1 MRSLTPHIFTGTTSH
16 RAAGIAAA
24 AAVAALTWA
33 GAEAGAATQTFT
45 NTSGGNWS
53 TAANWNSGAGPV
65 PGSGDVAAIGVNA
78 TINFDA
84 TYTTGSSPSEL
95 ILGNISGNTS
105 TLSQTNST
113 TAMIVGTATNSGQEI
128 LGTTAGATGIYNQ
141 SGGTNETQYLDVGQ
155 ATSGNNGEYS
165 AYNLSG
171 GQLTLYGPAGTT
183 PTQGVLAVGP
193 SGEILVTGGS
203 VNVDAGNY
211 SVGSV
216 GVAKGG
222 EIYIANGS
230 LAGAPG
236 APTAGGPTLDASGAL
251 ILEANIGATAAAEF
265 SNATVESSGVLEVD
279 LEGYSVSDNSAVF
292 SANNLEV
299 YGDAEVGESGNNTYG
314 GNVTV
319 GNLDIGASGA
329 GFFMGDGGVLRVGSA
344 NARGTLSVSQGTF
357 FQDRGATEVAGG
369 ITVAAGAN
377 FNIYSGAING
387 GAGVA
392 APNLSVAGTFAQAS
406 ASFETTSTTFNQV
419 SVDGTLTLSQS
430 PLDGSVSTFAAQSET
445 IGDVAGATATFTQRS
460 GTNTV
465 ADTLT
470 TSLNGGKG
478 TYSFSGGAIDLG
490 ADTGTGG
497 ALIPGEIVNNGQFTQ
512 AGGNISDINGGAN
525 AVFVNSP
532 TGTFDYSAGA
542 FNARLI
548 NQGLLNVSGSGEF
561 TLGNGIEN
569 DATLT
574 VTSGEIFTF
583 DGQGLS
589 NQATM
594 TIQGGTLSGGGILTN
609 NSQMYIL
616 GTISGTGGFVNN
628 GTVGITYM
636 ANATQIVLSNTGA
649 NVNNGSVQLSQGYS
663 LNLSGNSVALA
674 NAGTVTLN
682 SGAING
688 TGTLNNNSGGTVEGP
703 GIISANL
710 NNSGG
715 EIDANG
721 GTITLTSL
729 LGNTNGGELLIND
742 NSEINSL
749 LAFSSTGEVVLNGN
763 NAVLTGGAITNS
775 GTISGFGRV
784 GNTVSNSGTIRAD
797 GGTLTLTG
805 GGVTN
810 AATGNIEA
818 GTGNSVVFAQ
828 GLATNAGTIA
838 LSGGTFDNNNNALQ
852 ISTTGYLV
860 GSGTVRTGGLTNLN
874 SISMADAATAFYGPV
889 INGYAG
895 SAPTNAPTP
904 TIQITNTTTTFY
916 GPVTNESGALIIST
930 GAVIRY
936 LGAFVNNGTAIS
948 DPSTTT
954 FTTLTEGTTGVTQ
967 LSAGDEYKIL
977 LNFYNNSTQ
986 NTTWDTSNGI
996 LEFTGNAHT
1005 MTVAGSDKGASSSG
1019 FTNNFAWGQLILD
1032 SGGSLSLGNGTGLAA
1047 GTNGAFYTYILTLAG
1062 GVSQIANITGNGVNI
1077 YYDPT
1082 NGANAYLGD
1091 KTYALTGGGEIAPVP
1106 EPASLALLAI
1116 AGAGMLLLKRGKKS
1130 GARS

>member
-1 MRSLTPHIFTGTTSH
+1 MARFKSH
-16 RAAGIAAA
+16 RFGGNTGHSAAGIAAA

-33 GAEAGAATQTFT
+33 GAAPVRGAIYTW
-45 NTSGGNWS
+45 NTTTGNWS
-53 TAANWNSGAGPV
+53 DGADWSWFGTGVV
-65 PGSGDVAAIGVNA
+65 PGDGSYA
-78 TINFDA
+78 TIAQPGAVVNLDY
-84 TYTTGSSPSEL
+84 TYTENNELSGLNLTASAGNVQLTQSSTSSAMMVDYYSASGPGRDSEIIQGTGAYYAYYL
-95 ILGNISGNTS
+95 
-105 TLSQTNST
+105 
-113 TAMIVGTATNSGQEI
+113 
-128 LGTTAGATGIYNQ
+128 Q
-141 SGGTNETQYLDVGQ
+141 SGGSNFTDGFELVGNAVYQLDAHSADTGSLYAGPENVGSGAYFAQGGGTNTASFLNVYGKFVLGYQ
-155 ATSGNNGEYS
+155 N
-165 AYNLSG
+165 YNLN
-171 GQLTLYGPAGTT
+171 PAGVLGGPQYASYRSGTT
-183 PTQGVLAVGP
+183 ESILGGVFVQAAETTNNASSLAV
-193 SGEILVTGGS
+193 SGTGARYDLIGGNLSVGNIRISGTTRTLVTGAII
-203 VNVDAGNY
+203 DA
-211 SVGSV
+211 
-216 GVAKGG
+216 
-222 EIYIANGS
+222 
-230 LAGAPG
+230 
-236 APTAGGPTLDASGAL
+236 AS
-251 ILEANIGATAAAEF
+251 
-265 SNATVESSGVLEVD
+265 
-279 LEGYSVSDNSAVF
+279 
-292 SANNLEV
+292 
-299 YGDAEVGESGNNTYG
+299 
-314 GNVTV
+314 
-319 GNLDIGASGA
+319 
-329 GFFMGDGGVLRVGSA
+329 
-344 NARGTLSVSQGTF
+344 
-357 FQDRGATEVAGG
+357 
-369 ITVAAGAN
+369 
-377 FNIYSGAING
+377 
-387 GAGVA
+387 
-392 APNLSVAGTFAQAS
+392 
-406 ASFETTSTTFNQV
+406 
-419 SVDGTLTLSQS
+419 
-430 PLDGSVSTFAAQSET
+430 
-445 IGDVAGATATFTQRS
+445 
-460 GTNTV
+460 
-465 ADTLT
+465 
-470 TSLNGGKG
+470 
-478 TYSFSGGAIDLG
+478 
-490 ADTGTGG
+490 
-497 ALIPGEIVNNGQFTQ
+497 FTQ
-512 AGGNISDINGGAN
+512 AGGSVNDALGGSDLTFYLNPSGTFN
-525 AVFVNSP
+525 YFD
-532 TGTFDYSAGA
+532 GTFD
-542 FNARLI
+542 ARLI
-548 NQGLLNVSGSGEF
+548 NQGTF
-561 TLGNGIEN
+561 TLSGAGSFDAGNGMEN
-569 DATLT
+569 DVA
-574 VTSGEIFTF
+574 FTISAGQTISL
-583 DGQGLS
+583 DGQGLN

-594 TIQGGTLSGGGILTN
+594 TIQGGALSGGGILTN

-682 SGAING
+682 GGAING
-688 TGTLNNNSGGTVEGP
+688 TGTLDNNSGGTVEGP

-710 NNSGG
+710 SNSGG

-749 LAFSSTGEVVLNGN
+749 LAFSSTGEVVLIGN

-954 FTTLTEGTTGVTQ
+954 FTTLTEGTTGVTE

-986 NTTWDTSNGI
+986 NTAWDTSQGI

-1032 SGGSLSLGNGTGLAA
+1032 SGGSLSLGNGTGLSA

-1062 GVSQIANITGNGVNI
+1062 GVSQIANITGNGVSI

-1082 NGANAYLGD
+1082 NSANAYLGD
-1091 KTYALTGGGEIAPVP
+1091 KTYSLTNGGEIAPVP
-1106 EPASLALLAI
+1106 EPAPVALLAI
-1116 AGAGMLLLKRGKKS
+1116 AGAGMLLRRRGFRKNGLNS
-1130 GARS
+1130 RE